1 MRLPPTAPPSTDFY
15 NAPGSTVPKE
25 YAIAARHNPDNIA
38 HMAETPFEEK
48 QLKTEALVRQYV
60 IIVDRSGS
68 MGAQDGNGTRWTSA
82 EAAVA
87 RMVETVFK
95 YDTDHSVPLYLF
107 DNHVEFVGELT
118 SAAQV
123 MNVFKSYQP
132 RGTTD
137 LAKVLKEALGT
148 WAGNKRPNYSIIP
161 GTTFLVLLDGSAD
174 DEEAVISTLKYY
186 ANPSNGFVENHTQI
200 AVSFIQIGNDA
211 RATKFL
217 ETLDN
222 TIQPDICDTKKAS
235 ILCQSRGI
243 DQVLF
248 DAIFD

>member
-1 MRLPPTAPPSTDFY
+1 LHGLTACITD
-15 NAPGSTVPKE
+15 
-25 YAIAARHNPDNIA
+25 R
-38 HMAETPFEEK
+38 
-48 QLKTEALVRQYV
+48 
-60 IIVDRSGS
+60 
-68 MGAQDGNGTRWTSA
+68 
-82 EAAVA
+82 
-87 RMVETVFK
+87 
-95 YDTDHSVPLYLF
+95 
-107 DNHVEFVGELT
+107 
-118 SAAQV
+118 
-123 MNVFKSYQP
+123 
-132 RGTTD
+132 
-137 LAKVLKEALGT
+137 
-148 WAGNKRPNYSIIP
+148 P

-200 AVSFIQIGNDA
+200 AVSFIHIGNDA

-235 ILCQSRGI
+235 ILWQSGGI